1 MIKFLW
7 EYIFFDE
14 KFKLLN
20 IYFFCLNYSLFYQ
33 SQAIND
39 LFKFLSIRYIYLNKK
54 HNKGMNSQQIY
65 LDFRNY
71 KLNFFQIL
79 VSELMIDNCLSIKF
93 LILNLEQVAPD
104 F

>member
-1 MIKFLW
+1 
-7 EYIFFDE
+7 
-14 KFKLLN
+14 
-20 IYFFCLNYSLFYQ
+20 
-33 SQAIND
+33 
-39 LFKFLSIRYIYLNKK
+39 
-54 HNKGMNSQQIY
+54 MNSQQIY

>member
-1 MIKFLW
+1 MN
-7 EYIFFDE
+7 IF
-14 KFKLLN
+14 
-20 IYFFCLNYSLFYQ
+20 IGILF
-33 SQAIND
+33 SHDDFND